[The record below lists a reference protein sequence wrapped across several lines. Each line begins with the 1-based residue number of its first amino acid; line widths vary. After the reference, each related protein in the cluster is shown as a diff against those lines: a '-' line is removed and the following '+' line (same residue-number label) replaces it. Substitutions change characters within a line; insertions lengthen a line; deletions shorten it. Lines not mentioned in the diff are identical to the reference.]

1 MLALAP
7 PVADIC
13 QGALPQ
19 KRCRLDTILEVR
31 RDGSQSFSSAIV
43 LHLGR
48 GYIIGR
54 NVPFLN
60 CAWPNRR
67 ITNIRRQ
74 GAYALCE
81 GADGGTT

>member
-19 KRCRLDTILEVR
+19 KRCPASTSEVR

-60 CAWPNRR
+60 RALNRR